1 MGDSETE
8 VEDGGGGIAPP
19 ELGVEQIGTQRM
31 RI

>member
-8 VEDGGGGIAPP
+8 VEDGGGIAPP